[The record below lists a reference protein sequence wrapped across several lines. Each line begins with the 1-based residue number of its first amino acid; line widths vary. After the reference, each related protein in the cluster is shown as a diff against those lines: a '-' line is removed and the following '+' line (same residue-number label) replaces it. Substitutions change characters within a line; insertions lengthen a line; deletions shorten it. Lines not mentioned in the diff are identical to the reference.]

1 MTSETETPDIS
12 SPSKTA
18 SDKAPKG
25 NGQQEKNADPLNIND
40 MFDGSVASMADQ
52 IDENIDDVID
62 EEIETNTD
70 SRSSQSVTLRNDRD
84 EFKGN
89 RLSGTC
95 IDNPM

>member
-40 MFDGSVASMADQ
+40 MFDGSVASMAD
-52 IDENIDDVID
+52 